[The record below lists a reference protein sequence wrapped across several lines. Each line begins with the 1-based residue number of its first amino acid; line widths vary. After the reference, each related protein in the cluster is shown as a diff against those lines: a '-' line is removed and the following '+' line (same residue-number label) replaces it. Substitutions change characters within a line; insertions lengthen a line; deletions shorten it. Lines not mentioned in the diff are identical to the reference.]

1 MSEQDFLTK
10 ANSVLQSLEE
20 SNHKLERRNKN
31 AWTTI
36 ALLFVFFIGAMGTG
50 IYKMGVMETG
60 KADKEVVNKVYLR
73 IDRYEQGQQMTSK
86 LSSSYMAKMAAYAGG
101 DQKLIDAAEQEYNYH
116 IREIIK
122 FSGTRSI
129 E

>member
-1 MSEQDFLTK
+1 MSEQDFLIK

-20 SNHKLERRNKN
+20 SNKKLEKRNKN

-50 IYKMGVMETG
+50 IVEITTLSNI
-60 KADKEVVNKVYLR
+60 KADKETIGKVYLK
-73 IDRYEQGQQMTSK
+73 IERYEQGQQMTSK
-86 LSSSYMAKMAAYAGG
+86 LSASYMAKMAAYAGG
-101 DQKLIDAAEQEYNYH
+101 DQKLIDAAEKEYNYH
-116 IREIIK
+116 IREIIE

-129 E
+129 K